1 MVLLDKL
8 IEIIKNI
15 FIRKQYSKIEIFI
28 MTIFIIVTPSYIY
41 LYCYN
46 NKLFKE
52 LEFMKLLI
60 LSISLNVAIFIF
72 LYCINF
78 IILSLSK
85 INKKNE
91 KIQKRLD
98 RSYKVIKKI
107 SSDID
112 IQEEDLNDILSNIE
126 SLKLKLINYK
136 YQNHKNINFEEENI
150 GDNLIR
156 QGAYAIATSLLVACG
171 IITIIFKVIN
181 IDRKTFF
188 VTIGGVILIFE
199 VIIFIL
205 KNKIMNK

>member
-1 MVLLDKL
+1 
-8 IEIIKNI
+8 
-15 FIRKQYSKIEIFI
+15 

-181 IDRKTFF
+181 IDRKTF
-188 VTIGGVILIFE
+188 L
-199 VIIFIL
+199 
-205 KNKIMNK
+205 

>member
-91 KIQKRLD
+91 KIRKRLE

>member
-1 MVLLDKL
+1 MDKL

-112 IQEEDLNDILSNIE
+112 IQEEDVNDILSNIE

-136 YQNHKNINFEEENI
+136 YQNYKNINF

-181 IDRKTFF
+181 IDQKTFLF
-188 VTIGGVILIFE
+188 TIGGVILIFE

>member
-1 MVLLDKL
+1 M
-8 IEIIKNI
+8 KN
-15 FIRKQYSKIEIFI
+15 
-28 MTIFIIVTPSYIY
+28 T
-41 LYCYN
+41 
-46 NKLFKE
+46 
-52 LEFMKLLI
+52 
-60 LSISLNVAIFIF
+60 
-72 LYCINF
+72 
-78 IILSLSK
+78 
-85 INKKNE
+85 
-91 KIQKRLD
+91 KRLD

>member
-1 MVLLDKL
+1 MDKL

-15 FIRKQYSKIEIFI
+15 FIRKQYSKIEIVI

-46 NKLFKE
+46 NKLFKG

-112 IQEEDLNDILSNIE
+112 IQEEDLNDILINIE

-136 YQNHKNINFEEENI
+136 YQNHKNIDFEEENI
-150 GDNLIR
+150 RNNLIR
-156 QGAYAIATSLLVACG
+156 QGAYAISTSLLVACG
-171 IITIIFKVIN
+171 IIIIIFKVIN
-181 IDRKTFF
+181 IDRNTFIG
-188 VTIGGVILIFE
+188 TIVGIILIFE

>member
-1 MVLLDKL
+1 MDKL

-91 KIQKRLD
+91 KIQKRLE

>member
-112 IQEEDLNDILSNIE
+112 IQEEDVNDILSNIE

-136 YQNHKNINFEEENI
+136 YQNYKNINF

-181 IDRKTFF
+181 IDQKTFLF
-188 VTIGGVILIFE
+188 TIGGVILIFE

>member
-1 MVLLDKL
+1 MDKL